1 MRKNDGSVYGS
12 TKSKCWECGEVA
24 VTVEAEQ
31 EVERLFTL
39 VENLKERFTGVSPEH
54 SLRELETKSRGTE
67 YITQDLE
74 NPAYPAEVKEELV
87 EDNPAQESCEKLEM
101 SENLHKLEQQLLE
114 GMENEEHSIKGTA
127 LLERHRV
134 RGLGE
139 GERKCECEGT
149 VERNKMQGEIVGKE
163 GKPDI
168 RIQVDVGIVLMDE
181 TEEVL
186 EKRGGQ
192 TDKILTDNCLKK
204 GKYSDDSECQ
214 LIEEP
219 KVERIGKEV
228 IKNGEEKDVRIEEE
242 LDKWRNERKEALQ
255 GDETL
260 KETEAICE
268 VRMENENDTRINEGS
283 ETKKLGNAKDV
294 RIKENTEESARKS
307 KDLFQVVE
315 NTEETDEFEEVR
327 MKEGSN
333 NNLSEAF
340 KKLYI
345 QDTFALESKKEWEN
359 VQLELEKSENIGD
372 IFGKWKESAKFSD
385 IHSNKKTPIELC
397 KT

>member
-1 MRKNDGSVYGS
+1 MRKNNGSVYGS
-12 TKSKCWECGEVA
+12 SKSKCWECGEVA

-54 SLRELETKSRGTE
+54 SLRELETESRGTE
-67 YITQDLE
+67 YIKQDLE
-74 NPAYPAEVKEELV
+74 KLAYPTEVKEQLMQES
-87 EDNPAQESCEKLEM
+87 PAQESCEKLEV

-139 GERKCECEGT
+139 GEWECECAGT
-149 VERNKMQGEIVGKE
+149 VERNEKQDEIVGKE

-168 RIQVDVGIVLMDE
+168 CIQVGVGVVLMDE
-181 TEEVL
+181 TEEML

-192 TDKILTDNCLKK
+192 TDEILTDDCLKK
-204 GKYSDDSECQ
+204 PKCSDESECE

-228 IKNGEEKDVRIEEE
+228 NKKVEEKDVRIEKE

-260 KETEAICE
+260 KETEDICE
-268 VRMENENDTRINEGS
+268 VRMENENDTRMNERS
-283 ETKKLGNAKDV
+283 ETEKRGNAKDV
-294 RIKENTEESARKS
+294 RIKQNTEESARES
-307 KDLFQVVE
+307 IDLFQVFE

-327 MKEGSN
+327 ME
-333 NNLSEAF
+333 EEVT
-340 KKLYI
+340 I
-345 QDTFALESKKEWEN
+345 T
-359 VQLELEKSENIGD
+359 
-372 IFGKWKESAKFSD
+372 
-385 IHSNKKTPIELC
+385 
-397 KT
+397 